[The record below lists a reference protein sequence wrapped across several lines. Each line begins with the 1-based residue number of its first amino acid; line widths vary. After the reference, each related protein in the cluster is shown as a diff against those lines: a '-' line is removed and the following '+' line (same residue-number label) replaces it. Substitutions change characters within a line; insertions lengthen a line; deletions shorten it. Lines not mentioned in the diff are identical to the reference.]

1 MKKILLS
8 LLLIAM
14 FIPFVVNAKTCDT
27 DKISISSISLKEK
40 SDNVEELN
48 EATTNG
54 NNIILDLSMSEVG
67 DNIKYKIA
75 VKNDSNED
83 YELDKNSF
91 NISSNYID
99 YILES
104 DDNSNIVKANS
115 SKTVYLKLEY
125 KNQVPEDSFESG
137 TYNDNKTMTVNLSTD
152 DISVLDILKNPETGV
167 QSYILITSILLLI
180 SGSLYALLKKRKYAK
195 FMILIIGTTIIVPL
209 SVSALCKTKIVIDSK
224 VSIVDINYV
233 STMYGVYSSENQLY
247 LNQTIPNTVNLR
259 LTPNDAMND
268 WESLIGTTG
277 ATQPFYLKHKVQNN
291 IVKGS
296 NVVFM
301 VSEQMASSN
310 PGMKVGIYELIGGF
324 ATNDSE
330 TLEYNRN
337 TMFEAFDYEHYPSRC
352 YKNSTG
358 DHCVVDGLHVNV
370 YNLGVFAAD
379 SITYET
385 SRECIVYYTGNSFCK

>member
-1 MKKILLS
+1 MKRLILLI
-8 LLLIAM
+8 LILIM
-14 FIPFVVNAKTCDT
+14 FLPIYVTAETCDT

-48 EATTNG
+48 EATANG
-54 NNIILDLSMSEVG
+54 NNIILNLSMSEVG

-83 YELDKNSF
+83 YELDNNSF

-115 SKTVYLKLEY
+115 SKTVYLKVEY
-125 KNQVPEDSFESG
+125 KNQVPEDLFESG
-137 TYNDNKTMTVNLSTD
+137 IYSDNKTMTVNLSTG
-152 DISVLDILKNPETGV
+152 DISAPDTLKNPETGV

-180 SGSLYALLKKRKYAK
+180 SGSLCVLLKKRSSTK
-195 FMILIIGTTIIVPL
+195 FMILIIGTTIIAPL
-209 SVSALCKTKIVIDSK
+209 SVFALCKIEIAIDSK

-233 STMYGVYSSENQLY
+233 STMYGVYSSEKQLY

-291 IVKGS
+291 IVKES
-296 NVVFM
+296 NVVFI

-310 PGMKVGIYELIGGF
+310 PGMKAGIYELIGGF
-324 ATNDSE
+324 ATNDFE
-330 TLEYNRN
+330 TLEYNKN
-337 TMFEAFDYEHYPSRC
+337 VMFEAFDYEHYPSRC
-352 YKNSTG
+352 YTDVGG

-370 YNLGVFAAD
+370 YYFGVFAAD
-379 SITYET
+379 SINFET
-385 SRECIVYYTGNSFCK
+385 CRQCTVYYTGNSFCE

>member
-1 MKKILLS
+1 MKRLILLI
-8 LLLIAM
+8 LILIM
-14 FIPFVVNAKTCDT
+14 FLPIYVNAETCDT

-48 EATTNG
+48 EATANG
-54 NNIILDLSMSEVG
+54 NNIILNLSMSEVG

-75 VKNDSNED
+75 VKNDSNKD

-91 NISSNYID
+91 NISSNYIE

-115 SKTVYLKLEY
+115 SKTVYLKVEY

-137 TYNDNKTMTVNLSTD
+137 TYNDNKTMTVNLLTG
-152 DISVLDILKNPETGV
+152 DISAPDTLKNPETGV

-180 SGSLYALLKKRKYAK
+180 SGSLCILLKKRSSAR

-209 SVSALCKTKIVIDSK
+209 SVSALCKIEIAIDSK

-291 IVKGS
+291 IVKES
-296 NVVFM
+296 NVVFI

-310 PGMKVGIYELIGGF
+310 PGMKAGIYELIGGF

-330 TLEYNRN
+330 TLEYNIN
-337 TMFEAFDYEHYPSRC
+337 VMYEAFDYEHYPSRC
-352 YKNSTG
+352 YRDSGG
-358 DHCVVDGLHVNV
+358 DNCVVDGLYVNV

-379 SITYET
+379 SINYET
-385 SRECIVYYTGNSFCK
+385 SRKCIVYYTGNSFCK